1 MYNGVESRLLE
12 PCAESAQAHVCV
24 PKPAVLPQS
33 GYAHAA
39 LEPPARDLLRGISGN
54 CLVLPRGCFGNAMDW
69 MRENRVSVELHDERR
84 GGRCIRA
91 SFNGELREE
100 QNAAFEALSVHDAGV
115 LFETTAFGK
124 IVIGAALITKRRVST
139 LILVHR
145 AQLMEQWNGRLERFL
160 SVDEVLPLWVTR
172 RGRQKKRKI
181 IGCYGANGDT
191 RSGIIDIAMLQYM
204 GNADE
209 IRPWIHDVPRRH
221 SLSGGRKAAGGKASL
236 CASHDSALYRN
247 ALSFG

>member
-1 MYNGVESRLLE
+1 MELSQGFSNRAQNQLKRMSAFRNPQFYRSQAMRMPFWNLPRVIC
-12 PCAESAQAHVCV
+12 CAE
-24 PKPAVLPQS
+24 
-33 GYAHAA
+33 Y
-39 LEPPARDLLRGISGN
+39 RGN

-100 QNAAFEALSVHDAGV
+100 QNAAFEALSVHDTGV

-172 RGRQKKRKI
+172 RGR
-181 IGCYGANGDT
+181 
-191 RSGIIDIAMLQYM
+191 
-204 GNADE
+204 
-209 IRPWIHDVPRRH
+209 
-221 SLSGGRKAAGGKASL
+221 
-236 CASHDSALYRN
+236 
-247 ALSFG
+247 